1 MMNLEQTL
9 LTTFLLFIPRA
20 IVAAVVM
27 ALSFFLAGVVS
38 RLVSEALSRRGVNRE
53 FTQFFC
59 ELSRWSIIILGV
71 IVALQQVNFDVT
83 AFLTGL
89 GIVGFTIGFALQD
102 VSKNFVA
109 GLLLLLQQPFA
120 VGETIQVA
128 GFTGKVAA
136 ISMRATE
143 LETPEGQTVL
153 IPNTTVFT
161 SPIIKNLT
169 GMRLASRETQN
180 AGN

>member
-1 MMNLEQTL
+1 MPVEQTL
-9 LTTFLLFIPRA
+9 LTTILLFIPRA

-27 ALSFFLAGVVS
+27 VLAVFLAGVTS
-38 RLVSEALSRRGVNRE
+38 RLVVEALKRRGLNRE

-59 ELSRWSIIILGV
+59 ELARWSIVVLGV
-71 IVALQQVNFDVT
+71 VVALQQVDFDVT

-89 GIVGFTIGFALQD
+89 GIVGFTVGFALQD

-128 GFTGKVAA
+128 GFTGRVTAVT
-136 ISMRATE
+136 MRTTE
-143 LETPEGQTVL
+143 LETGDGRLVL
-153 IPNTTVFT
+153 IPNATVFT
-161 SPIIKNLT
+161 SPIIKNLDGVQSHT
-169 GMRLASRETQN
+169 PELQK
-180 AGN
+180 AGS